1 MVPRLTRLRC
11 SMIAA
16 GLATGVLV
24 GCAPDGP
31 DFRVRPPPPERV
43 DASVSDGSEAI
54 GLDGDSVQQ
63 DPATTVTSRVDG
75 SPAVRLAP
83 VTELGIEL
91 SFIVARP
98 GIDGLYAV
106 GKSGRIEL
114 LHDLPT
120 SQSYTDHVD
129 RGELSPVTVLDITE
143 ITLEGIEEGLL
154 GLAFHPD
161 ANLAYVHH
169 SNIDGVST
177 IAEYEVAGDGSFI
190 DSTRRVVF
198 EVAQSSSNHNGGGL
212 AFGPDGF
219 LYIGLG
225 DGSEYSDLQR
235 TALELKS
242 PLGKILRIDP
252 VVGPSGP
259 YSVPADNPFVGLEL
273 ADHRIWAYG
282 LRNPFSFS
290 FDEATGDLWLADV
303 GQAEFE
309 EVNHSEAEN
318 GRDAGRGVSYGWSAV
333 EGDQP
338 FNPDQLAPD
347 AEEPLIVY
355 SHADGRCAV
364 IGGHVVRDAKVAD
377 LDGWYIFGDWCSNE
391 VWMYR
396 EGIGSV
402 AAGWLGIGEVERF
415 VGVARSNDGDVYA
428 IGSGGALSL
437 VVPSR

>member
-1 MVPRLTRLRC
+1 MAPRLTRLRS

-16 GLATGVLV
+16 GLAIGVMI
-24 GCAPDGP
+24 GCAPDGA
-31 DFRVRPPPPERV
+31 DFRVRPPPPERA
-43 DASVSDGSEAI
+43 DPSISDPSEAI
-54 GLDGDSVQQ
+54 GLDGDSLRQ
-63 DPATTVTSRVDG
+63 DPATTEPSEADD
-75 SPAVRLAP
+75 SPPVRLVSIA
-83 VTELGIEL
+83 ELGIEL

-98 GIDGLYAV
+98 GTDGLYVV
-106 GKSGRIEL
+106 GKSGRIDL
-114 LHDLPT
+114 LRDLPT
-120 SQSYTDHVD
+120 SQSYTAPLDPGD
-129 RGELSPVTVLDITE
+129 LSPVIVLDITE
-143 ITLEGIEEGLL
+143 ITSEGVEEGLL
-154 GLAFHPD
+154 GLAFHPERD
-161 ANLAYVHH
+161 LAYVHH
-169 SNIDGVST
+169 SNVDGAST
-177 IAEYEVAGDGSFI
+177 IAEYEVDAAGSFI
-190 DSTRRVVF
+190 GSTRRVVI

-212 AFGPDGF
+212 AFGPDGY

-242 PLGKILRIDP
+242 PLGKVLRIDP
-252 VVGPSGP
+252 VAVPSGP
-259 YSVPADNPFVGLEL
+259 YSVPADNPFVRLEL

-303 GQAEFE
+303 GQAEIE
-309 EVNHSEAEN
+309 EVNHSAAEN
-318 GRDAGRGVSYGWSAV
+318 GRDAGRGVNYGWSAF

-338 FNPDQLAPD
+338 FNPDQVAPD

-355 SHADGRCAV
+355 SHDAGRCAV
-364 IGGHVVRDAKVAD
+364 IGGQVVRDAKVED
-377 LDGWYIFGDWCSNE
+377 LDGWYLFGDWCSNE

-415 VGVARSNDGDVYA
+415 VGVTRSNDGDVYA

-437 VVPSR
+437 IVPGR